1 MKDFYNKYAELAIR
15 FGVNLQK
22 GQHLEI
28 ICPTEC
34 EDFGLT
40 IAEEGYKRGAKTVH
54 ITWQNQKADRLNYIY
69 AKTEDLCQIPKWFV
83 MQKEALIDENAC
95 YVCIDSDDPMAY
107 SGLDEEKISKHISAK
122 VKAIKKYHDGV
133 MANAI
138 RWCVVSA
145 PSKKWADMVFDGDVN
160 SVEKLTNAIAM
171 TMRLNEPDP
180 VLSWTNHVKKL
191 NAHADYLNSKNYS
204 ELHFT
209 SSNGTNLHVGLCDD
223 HVWCPAVEKAQ
234 DGVEF
239 IANMPTEEVFTA
251 PHKNRVN
258 GVLKSALPLAVNG
271 NVVDNFTITF
281 KDGKITDFTAEKG
294 YETLKQLIET
304 DEGTHYL
311 GEVAIIGKNSPIAKS
326 GILFYSTL
334 FDENASCHLAIGKG
348 YPSSVKNGFNL
359 SEKELLEK
367 GLNDSVEHV
376 DFMIGTADTKIIA
389 TTKTGEK
396 EVIFDNGEWT
406 I

>member
-1 MKDFYNKYAELAIR
+1 MKDFYAKYASLAIK

-34 EDFGLT
+34 EEFGLT
-40 IAEEGYKRGAKTVH
+40 VAEEGYRNGAKTVH
-54 ITWQNQKADRLNYIY
+54 ITWQNQKADRLNYLY

-83 MQKEALIDENAC
+83 VQKEALIDENAC

-107 SGLDEEKISKHISAK
+107 AGLDEEKISKHISAK

-133 MANAI
+133 MSNAI
-138 RWCVVSA
+138 RWCVIAS
-145 PSKKWADMVFDGDVN
+145 PSKKWADMVFNGDEN
-160 SVEKLTNAIAM
+160 SIQKLTDAIAM
-171 TMRLNEPDP
+171 TMRLNDADP
-180 VLSWTNHVKKL
+180 VQSWKNHVKNL
-191 NAHADYLNSKNYS
+191 NAHAKFLNEKDYA

-209 SSNGTNLHVGLCDD
+209 SSNGTDLHVGLCDD

-234 DGVEF
+234 DGIEF

-251 PHKNRVN
+251 PHKDRVN

-271 NVVDNFTITF
+271 NVVDEFSITF
-281 KDGKITDFTAEKG
+281 KDGKIIDFTAKKG

-304 DEGTHYL
+304 DDGTHRL
-311 GEVAIIGKNSPIAKS
+311 GEVAIIGKNSPIAQS
-326 GILFYSTL
+326 GILFYNTL

-348 YPSSVKNGFNL
+348 YPSSVKNGAKL
-359 SEKELLEK
+359 SEKELLDK

-376 DFMIGTADTKIIA
+376 DFMIGTADTKITAI
-389 TTKTGEK
+389 TKDGK
-396 EVIFDNGEWT
+396 NEVIFDNGEW
-406 I
+406 II